1 MDVVKHPSM
10 NVRILTSLVA
20 TRSALTCFLTLD
32 STSAYVSLA
41 SMASAIWDSDQLHAR
56 RRVFRVLKIQICVLP
71 MAFALLT
78 MVTASTVRVMLAL
91 LATVQPA
98 RPPSPS
104 RPDHPEATSSPDL
117 LALFSRALLELS
129 VVRMAA
135 LIRPFVSV
143 LLKLL
148 RTLTVAATM
157 VLVPALVMVLVVDQT
172 VSLTQRGV
180 MLINFVVNIR
190 ITVPYVSAD
199 PDTFRSIQ
207 VGSVARTQRDA
218 TALALERPVAVPPLA
233 RTGPVFAAMDTLVSG
248 G

>member
-56 RRVFRVLKIQICVLP
+56 RRVLCVLKIQISVLP

-157 VLVPALVMVLVVDQT
+157 VLVPALVLVVDQT

-207 VGSVARTQRDA
+207 VGSVASRQRDA